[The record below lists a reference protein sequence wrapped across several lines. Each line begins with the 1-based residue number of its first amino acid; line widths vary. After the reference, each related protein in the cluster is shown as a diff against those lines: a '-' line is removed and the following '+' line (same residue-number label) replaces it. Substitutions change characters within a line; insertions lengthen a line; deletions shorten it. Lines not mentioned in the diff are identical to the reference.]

1 MPVLKNLHTMKLH
14 LRVTTLEKFR
24 RYIEEV
30 SDYETEESLMETLSG
45 SFTGNEY
52 TRIGTAFHKIV
63 ERGNISEKYDCKVTD
78 KGVFSSS
85 FINIDGFKVIFNQ
98 SHIDTALAYKA
109 EINGCF
115 HEIRAYKTYVIN
127 GVEIEISGQTDVLL
141 GRIIRDIKTK
151 YSYIKSISDYTDS
164 IQSKLYMDIFEVPQF
179 FFDVFEF
186 VGYNK
191 EKHGYDV
198 SSLPI
203 KRHDPIPCMAYEGM
217 QKDIEIL
224 LTQFLDYI
232 KFRKIEH
239 LFTEPI
245 KFSE

>member
-1 MPVLKNLHTMKLH
+1 MKLH
-14 LRVTTLEKFR
+14 LRVTTVEKFR

-30 SDYETEESLMETLSG
+30 SEYETEESLMETLSG
-45 SFTGNEY
+45 LFTGNEY
-52 TRIGTAFHKIV
+52 TRIGTAFHKVV
-63 ERGNISEKYDCKVTD
+63 ECGDISFHHNDFRVVLIDNIP
-78 KGVFSSS
+78 
-85 FINIDGFKVIFNQ
+85 IILNQ
-98 SHIDTALAYKA
+98 SQINTALAYKA
-109 EINGCF
+109 EIKGCF

-151 YSYIKSISDYTDS
+151 YSYIKSISDYIDS
-164 IQSKLYMDIFEVPQF
+164 IQSKLYMDIFEIPQF

-232 KFRKIEH
+232 TFRKIEH

-245 KFSE
+245 KFS

>member
-1 MPVLKNLHTMKLH
+1 MKLH

-24 RYIEEV
+24 RYIEEL
-30 SDYETEESLMETLSG
+30 SEYETEESLMETLSG

-52 TRIGTAFHKIV
+52 TRIGTAFHKVV
-63 ERGNISEKYDCKVTD
+63 ECGDISFHHNGFRIILIENIP
-78 KGVFSSS
+78 
-85 FINIDGFKVIFNQ
+85 IIFNQ
-98 SHIDTALAYKA
+98 SHIDIALAYKA

-115 HEIRAYKTYVIN
+115 HEIRAFKTYVIS

-164 IQSKLYMDIFEVPQF
+164 IQSKLYMDIFEIPQF

-198 SSLPI
+198 SCLPV

-224 LTQFLDYI
+224 LTQFLDYV

-245 KFSE
+245 KFS